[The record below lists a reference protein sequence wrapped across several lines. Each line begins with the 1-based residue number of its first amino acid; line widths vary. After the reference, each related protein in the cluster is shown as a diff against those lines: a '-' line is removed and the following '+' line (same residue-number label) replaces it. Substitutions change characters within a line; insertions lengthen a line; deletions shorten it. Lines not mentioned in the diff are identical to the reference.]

1 MGRPRI
7 VWTEEMIEILMTEYP
22 ITFNGVLAQKLG
34 VSVCT
39 IQRKASELGLVKAG
53 SGKMNYK
60 AWETVERL
68 FPTYSQKQIAQEAGV
83 SERTVRRICKALNL
97 KRDREEDAVMRSKGI
112 KRIYE
117 SDFRR
122 ILYGLDQKVNRFLGR
137 SYERLRI
144 YDELKRYGYIVIK
157 GSRTVYY
164 SSEMRRIVHVES
176 YAKALGLKLE
186 EWNSE

>member
-97 KRDREEDAVMRSKGI
+97 KRDREEDAVMRSIGL
-112 KRIYE
+112 KRLYG
-117 SDFRR
+117 SDSRR
-122 ILYGLDQKVNRFLGR
+122 ILYGLEQKVNRCLGR
-137 SYERLRI
+137 SNERLKV

-176 YAKALGLKLE
+176 YAIALGLILE